1 VAAIV
6 DSVLNSY
13 LHQVEQVERQV
24 DELDL
29 MALDS
34 DINDGFLPQVVEL
47 RKRIARIRRTLV
59 RHRAA
64 FAPLARPDFALHE
77 ELGEP
82 WPGLVDRLER
92 TIDAVENTRDL
103 LVGSLEI
110 YLGQVGQRTNE
121 VMKLLTLLSAVLL
134 PAVVVAGVM
143 GMNFQMGF
151 FDTAENFWIV
161 VGVMLALGASALVI
175 AKLQKWI

>member
-1 VAAIV
+1 MHA
-6 DSVLNSY
+6 
-13 LHQVEQVERQV
+13 E
-24 DELDL
+24 
-29 MALDS
+29 
-34 DINDGFLPQVVEL
+34 
-47 RKRIARIRRTLV
+47 V
-59 RHRAA
+59 RGQDA
-64 FAPLARPDFALHE
+64 APLARPDFALHD

-82 WPGLVDRLER
+82 WPELVDRLER

-110 YLGQVGQRTNE
+110 YLGRVGQRTNE
-121 VMKLLTLLSAVLL
+121 VMKSLTLLSAVLL

-161 VGVMLALGASALVI
+161 IGVMLALGVAALVI
-175 AKLQKWI
+175 AKLRQWI